1 MDKKCQND
9 KCKVKPSITGIGFC
23 RNCKKNFCNSH
34 RFTEKHNCLN
44 SHTST
49 EDELRAR
56 QGTMIENYR
65 EKLGKKL
72 LSETCVTQKITQI

>member
-1 MDKKCQND
+1 MDKKCQID

-44 SHTST
+44 LH
-49 EDELRAR
+49 
-56 QGTMIENYR
+56 TMIENYR